1 MTTTTTTETPVTCP
15 PSDVAAEILYWTES
29 DGTLNVHAGDLV
41 LYGDAPRS
49 AELWLVTAISTWRGL
64 FGRPLVRVEFR
75 DLSGPRFFNADS
87 RTAVCRYLEG

>member
-1 MTTTTTTETPVTCP
+1 MTTTTETPVTCP

-41 LYGDAPRS
+41 LHGETARS
-49 AELWLVTAISTWRGL
+49 AELWLVTAISTWQGL

-75 DLSGPRFFNADS
+75 DLGGRGFQCRLA
-87 RTAVCRYLEG
+87 TAVCRYLEG